1 MKTTQ
6 LKKPSARIYQRAK
19 MSLLEDI
26 TYTLFLS
33 FTQLFVQV
41 WLQVSVLSVTWMS
54 PGELNHCM

>member
-1 MKTTQ
+1 
-6 LKKPSARIYQRAK
+6 